1 MPSDLTIQLTI
12 QPTDSLPAEVL
23 AKICRKARR
32 AGKTPAEF
40 IADVLRR
47 AVRSSPRRTG
57 GIHQTRQC
65 RTNLQKQTP

>member
-1 MPSDLTIQLTI
+1 MRICSLHISAMPSDLTIQLTI

-57 GIHQTRQC
+57 GIR
-65 RTNLQKQTP
+65 